1 MHNPRFD
8 FINNE
13 EVLDTLKQ
21 LVKEG
26 KIRSFA
32 MALGPDIGWLEEGLD
47 AMNHEPIAIQIIY
60 NLLEQEP
67 SKFLFEKSEKTSTGL
82 IARVPHASGIMDGTF
97 TKERTFEKSDH
108 RSHRKQKWMEA
119 GLQAKKDLDFLYKE
133 NDRTIGQAAILFS
146 LAVKNIC
153 TVLPNFT
160 NHEEIDEFTEASD
173 MPPLSD
179 SDLTKIEDL
188 WNNSHSDILSQPFS
202 DSTTKPT
209 PT

>member
-1 MHNPRFD
+1 
-8 FINNE
+8 
-13 EVLDTLKQ
+13 
-21 LVKEG
+21 
-26 KIRSFA
+26 

-97 TKERTFEKSDH
+97 TKERKFEKSDH
-108 RSHRKQKWMEA
+108 RSHRKQKWMES
-119 GLQAKKDLDFLYKE
+119 GLQAREDLDFLYKDNE
-133 NDRTIGQAAILFS
+133 RTIGQAAILFS

-160 NHEEIDEFTEASD
+160 THEEIDEFSKASELS
-173 MPPLSD
+173 PLSD
-179 SDLTKIEDL
+179 DDLNKIEDL
-188 WNNSHSDILSQPFS
+188 WDNSHSDILSQPFS
-202 DSTTKPT
+202 DSTSKPT

>member
-1 MHNPRFD
+1 
-8 FINNE
+8 
-13 EVLDTLKQ
+13 
-21 LVKEG
+21 
-26 KIRSFA
+26 
-32 MALGPDIGWLEEGLD
+32 
-47 AMNHEPIAIQIIY
+47 
-60 NLLEQEP
+60 
-67 SKFLFEKSEKTSTGL
+67 
-82 IARVPHASGIMDGTF
+82 
-97 TKERTFEKSDH
+97 
-108 RSHRKQKWMEA
+108 MEA

-146 LAVKNIC
+146 LAVNNIC